1 MAKVVLWGSL
11 KKAAGGKTE
20 LDLDVSD
27 VRELLAALGER
38 YPKLGPQLDAG
49 VSVSID
55 GTMVRDNL
63 FVDIE
68 PDSEVYV
75 LPRMAGG

>member
-11 KKAAGGKTE
+11 KKAAEGKTE
-20 LDLDVSD
+20 LELDVSD
-27 VRELLAALGER
+27 VRELLEELGER
-38 YPKLGPQLDAG
+38 FPKLGPQLDAG

-63 FVDIE
+63 FVDIK

>member
-1 MAKVVLWGSL
+1 MARVVLWGSL

-27 VRELLAALGER
+27 VRELLDELGER
-38 YPKLGPQLDAG
+38 FPKLGPQLDAG

-63 FVDIE
+63 FVAIK

>member
-20 LDLDVSD
+20 LDLDVKD
-27 VRELLAALGER
+27 VRELLDVLHDR
-38 YPKLGPQLDAG
+38 YPKLRPQLDAG

-55 GTMVRDNL
+55 GTMVRDNV
-63 FVDIE
+63 FVDIR

>member
-20 LDLDVSD
+20 LDLDV
-27 VRELLAALGER
+27 RELLAELGER

-63 FVDIE
+63 FVAIE
-68 PDSEVYV
+68 PGSEVYV

>member
-11 KKAAGGKTE
+11 KKAAGGETE
-20 LDLDVSD
+20 LELDVSD
-27 VRELLAALGER
+27 VRELLDVLVER

-63 FVDIE
+63 FVDIK

>member
-11 KKAAGGKTE
+11 KKAAGGETE
-20 LDLDVSD
+20 LELDVSD
-27 VRELLAALGER
+27 VRELLDVLGER

-63 FVDIE
+63 FVDIK

>member
-1 MAKVVLWGSL
+1 MTKVVLWGSL
-11 KKAAGGKTE
+11 KKAAGGTTE
-20 LDLDVSD
+20 LELDVAD
-27 VRELLAALGER
+27 VRELLDALDER
-38 YPKLGPQLDAG
+38 YPKLRPQLKAG

-55 GTMVRDNL
+55 GTLVRDNL
-63 FVDIE
+63 FVAIR